1 MHNDVMN
8 AAADM
13 EWIQQEILDQV
24 DVIVESFTV
33 NDPAKLLECSKVIV
47 ASIVDKIDV
56 KHALGMYYHLV
67 EQAMDKNTW
76 TSSADRL
83 QCIYDYFNGWI
94 ELELAKRYA

>member
-1 MHNDVMN
+1 MT

-24 DVIVESFTV
+24 DAVIDSFTV
-33 NDPAKLLECSKVIV
+33 NDPAKLLQCSKVIV

-56 KHALGMYYHLV
+56 KHALGMYYHL
-67 EQAMDKNTW
+67 ADTDTGNT
-76 TSSADRL
+76 DRL
-83 QCIYDYFNGWI
+83 QCVYDYFNNWI